1 MSNMIAAQSG
11 ACYNGFNVEL
21 RIVTDS
27 VSDLPQALVDRYQI
41 VVVPACIRFGNETYL
56 DGVEITHQEMYRRML
71 EEDEVPKSSQPSP
84 GQFLEAYKE
93 VAVQGASILSIHV
106 TAKSSGVWQS
116 ASLARS
122 MLPEADIEVID
133 SASISMGT
141 GFLILEAAQA
151 IEAGRSKGE
160 VLALVEDIK
169 SRMNVYATVGT
180 LKYLRLSGRVGHMQE
195 IFGSFLD
202 MKPII
207 AVEDGVVKAIDKVR
221 TRKKALDR
229 VIELTKQ
236 AVGTE
241 SLINAAVMHTAVEE
255 EALGFKERVGKHFNC
270 QVLLFGEA
278 GIALGVNAGPGVLG
292 IVAYRVDL

>member
-1 MSNMIAAQSG
+1 M
-11 ACYNGFNVEL
+11 EL

-27 VSDLPQALVDRYQI
+27 VSDLPQELVDRYRI
-41 VVVPACIRFGNETYL
+41 VVVPALIIFDNETYL

-71 EEDEVPKSSQPSP
+71 EEDAVPKSSQPSP

-93 VAVQGASILSIHV
+93 VAVQGASIISIHV
-106 TAKSSGVWQS
+106 TAKTSGVWQS

-122 MLPEADIEVID
+122 MLPDIDIEVID

-141 GFLILEAAQA
+141 GFIILEAAKA
-151 IEAGRSKGE
+151 IEAGRSKSQ
-160 VLALVEDIK
+160 VLALIEDIK
-169 SRMNVYATVGT
+169 SRMNIYATVGT

-202 MKPII
+202 IKPII
-207 AVEDGVVKAIDKVR
+207 TVEEGMVKAVDKVR

-236 AVGTE
+236 VVGTE

-255 EALGFKERVGKHFNC
+255 EALEFKEKVGKGFNC
-270 QVLLFGEA
+270 QELLFGEA

-292 IVAYRVDL
+292 LVAYRVNL

>member
-1 MSNMIAAQSG
+1 MVGQ
-11 ACYNGFNVEL
+11 V

-27 VSDLPQALVDRYQI
+27 VSDLPPELVERFGI
-41 VVVPACIRFGNETYL
+41 VVVPALIRFGNRTYL
-56 DGVEITHQEMYRRML
+56 DGIEITHQELYRRML
-71 EEDEVPKSSQPSP
+71 EEDAVPKSSQPSP

-93 VAVQGASILSIHV
+93 VAAQGASILSIHV

-133 SASISMGT
+133 SASVSMGT
-141 GFLILEAAQA
+141 GFIILEAARA

-160 VLALVEDIK
+160 VLALIEDIK
-169 SRMNVYATVGT
+169 SRMNIYATVGT

-195 IFGSFLD
+195 ILGSLLD
-202 MKPII
+202 IKPII
-207 AVEDGVVKAIDKVR
+207 TVGNGVAKAIDKVR

-229 VIELTKQ
+229 VIELIKQ

-241 SLINAAVMHTAVEE
+241 GLINAAVMHTAVEE
-255 EALGFKERVGKHFNC
+255 EALEFKERVRRDFNC
-270 QVLLFGEA
+270 QELLLGEA

-292 IVAYRVDL
+292 IVAYRVKL

>member
-1 MSNMIAAQSG
+1 MI
-11 ACYNGFNVEL
+11 
-21 RIVTDS
+21 
-27 VSDLPQALVDRYQI
+27 
-41 VVVPACIRFGNETYL
+41 VVPALIRFGNETYL
-56 DGVEITHQEMYRRML
+56 DGIEITHQELYRRML

-84 GQFLEAYKE
+84 GQFLEVYEE

-106 TAKSSGVWQS
+106 TAKTSGVWQS

-122 MLPEADIEVID
+122 MLPQADIEVID
-133 SASISMGT
+133 SASISLGT
-141 GFLILEAAQA
+141 GFIVLKAAQA
-151 IEAGRSKGE
+151 IGAGRSKGE
-160 VLALVEDIK
+160 VLALIESIK
-169 SRMNVYATVGT
+169 ARMNIYATVGT
-180 LKYLRLSGRVGHMQE
+180 LKYLHLSGRVGHMQE

-202 MKPII
+202 IKPVI

-255 EALGFKERVGKHFNC
+255 EALEFKERVRKSFHC
-270 QVLLFGEA
+270 QELFFGEA
-278 GIALGVNAGPGVLG
+278 GIALGANAGPGVLG
-292 IVAYRVDL
+292 IVAYRVTL

>member
-1 MSNMIAAQSG
+1 MN
-11 ACYNGFNVEL
+11 L

-27 VSDLPQALVDRYQI
+27 VSDLPPELVERFGI
-41 VVVPACIRFGNETYL
+41 VVVPALIRFGNETYL
-56 DGVEITHQEMYRRML
+56 DGVEITPQEMYRRML

-93 VAVQGASILSIHV
+93 VMAQGASILSIHV
-106 TAKSSGVWQS
+106 TAKTSGVWQS
-116 ASLARS
+116 AALARS

-141 GFLILEAAQA
+141 GFIILEAAKA
-151 IEAGRSKGE
+151 IEAGRSKSE
-160 VLALVEDIK
+160 VLALIEDIK
-169 SRMNVYATVGT
+169 SRMNIYATVGT

-202 MKPII
+202 IKPLITL
-207 AVEDGVVKAIDKVR
+207 EDGVVKAIDKVR

-236 AVGTE
+236 AVGRE

-255 EALGFKERVGKHFNC
+255 EALEFKEVVRENFNC
-270 QVLLFGEA
+270 QGLFFGEA

-292 IVAYRVDL
+292 IIAYRVDL

>member
-1 MSNMIAAQSG
+1 
-11 ACYNGFNVEL
+11 
-21 RIVTDS
+21 VTDS
-27 VSDLPQALVDRYQI
+27 VSDLSQELVDRYRI
-41 VVVPACIRFGNETYL
+41 VVVPALVRFGDETYL

-71 EEDEVPKSSQPSP
+71 EDEEVPKSSQPSP

-93 VAVQGASILSIHV
+93 VAAQGASILSIHV
-106 TAKSSGVWQS
+106 TARTSGVWQS

-133 SASISMGT
+133 SASVSMGT
-141 GFLILEAAQA
+141 GFIILEAARA
-151 IEAGRSKGE
+151 IEDGRSKGE
-160 VLALVEDIK
+160 VLALIEDIK
-169 SRMNVYATVGT
+169 SRMNIYATVGT

-202 MKPII
+202 IKPII
-207 AVEDGVVKAIDKVR
+207 TVEDGVVKAVDKVR
-221 TRKKALDR
+221 TRKRALDR

-255 EALGFKERVGKHFNC
+255 EALEFKEIVKKNFNC
-270 QVLLFGEA
+270 QELFFGEA
-278 GIALGVNAGPGVLG
+278 GIALGVNAGPGVIGL
-292 IVAYRVDL
+292 VAYGVDL

>member
-1 MSNMIAAQSG
+1 M
-11 ACYNGFNVEL
+11 EL

-27 VSDLPQALVDRYQI
+27 VSDLPSELVERFGI
-41 VVVPACIRFGNETYL
+41 VVVPALIRFGNETYL
-56 DGVEITHQEMYRRML
+56 DGIEITHQEMYRRML
-71 EEDEVPKSSQPSP
+71 EQDEVPKSSQPSP
-84 GQFLEAYKE
+84 GQFLEVYEELA
-93 VAVQGASILSIHV
+93 AQGVSILSIHV
-106 TAKSSGVWQS
+106 TAKTSGVWQS

-122 MLPEADIEVID
+122 MLPETDIEVVD

-141 GFLILEAAQA
+141 GFIILEAARA
-151 IEAGRSKGE
+151 IEAGRSKEE
-160 VLALVEDIK
+160 VLALIEDIK
-169 SRMNVYATVGT
+169 SRMNIYATVGT

-202 MKPII
+202 IKPII
-207 AVEDGVVKAIDKVR
+207 AVEDGVVKATDKVR

-229 VIELTKQ
+229 VIELTKE

-241 SLINAAVMHTAVEE
+241 SLINCAVIHTAVKE
-255 EALGFKERVGKHFNC
+255 EALEFKERARKDFNC
-270 QVLLFGEA
+270 QELLFGEA

>member
-1 MSNMIAAQSG
+1 MN
-11 ACYNGFNVEL
+11 L

-27 VSDLPQALVDRYQI
+27 VSDLPQELVDKYRI
-41 VVVPACIRFGNETYL
+41 VVVPALIRFGKRTYL
-56 DGVEITHQEMYRRML
+56 DGIEITHQELYRRML

-93 VAVQGASILSIHV
+93 VAAQGASILSIHV
-106 TAKSSGVWQS
+106 TAKTSGVWQS
-116 ASLARS
+116 ASLACS

-133 SASISMGT
+133 SASVSMGT
-141 GFLILEAAQA
+141 GFIILEAARA
-151 IEAGRSKGE
+151 IEAGRSKGK
-160 VLALVEDIK
+160 VLALIEDIK
-169 SRMNVYATVGT
+169 SRMNIYATMGT

-202 MKPII
+202 IKPII
-207 AVEDGVVKAIDKVR
+207 TVEDGVVKAVDKVR

-236 AVGTE
+236 AVGAE
-241 SLINAAVMHTAVEE
+241 RLINAAVMHTAVEE
-255 EALGFKERVGKHFNC
+255 EALEFKERVRKDFNC
-270 QVLLFGEA
+270 QELLFGEA

-292 IVAYRVDL
+292 IIAYKVDL